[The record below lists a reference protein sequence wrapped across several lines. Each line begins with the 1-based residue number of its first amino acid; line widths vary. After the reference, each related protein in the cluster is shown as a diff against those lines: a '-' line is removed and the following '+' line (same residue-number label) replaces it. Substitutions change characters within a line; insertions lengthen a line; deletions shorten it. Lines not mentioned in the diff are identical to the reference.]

1 MTTRTIAIHH
11 VTAALRGARRRGL
24 AVDPLLTAAGIAPV
38 LLAQPRARV
47 TADQFA
53 RLVKGLWNALDDEF
67 LGFGADRSRRGTFA
81 TMGLLAV
88 HSPDLRT
95 ALQRAASFYA
105 LFADTDADTDP
116 LRLEVVG
123 DTARFAARLSM
134 VDDPDHFLTESVLVI
149 AHRFANWLVRTR
161 IPLLLAEFDYPQPAH
176 RAEYDLIFGCPQEFG
191 APRTAV
197 SFAAAHLDRPVL
209 QDEASLA
216 GFLHRSPADLLAR
229 RDYDR
234 TVGARVHTLLARA
247 VRAGA
252 ASPSGPGLPGLDE
265 VAARLSV
272 SPQTL
277 RRQLREEGAAFSRI
291 KDQVRRDAAVA
302 ALVAGRESIEE
313 LALRLGFS
321 EASAFHRAFRRWTGA
336 SPGSYRA
343 ASAPVPR

>member
-24 AVDPLLTAAGIAPV
+24 AVDALLTAAGIAPV
-38 LLAQPRARV
+38 LLSQPRARV
-47 TADQFA
+47 TPDQFA
-53 RLVKGLWNALDDEF
+53 RLVKKLWDALDDEF
-67 LGFGADRSRRGTFA
+67 LGFGAVRGRRGTFA

-88 HSPDLRT
+88 HSPDLGT
-95 ALQRAASFYA
+95 ALRRASAFYA
-105 LFADTDADTDP
+105 LFADEEP
-116 LRLEVVG
+116 VRLDVEG
-123 DTARFAARLSM
+123 DTARLVTRLSM
-134 VDDPDHFLTESVLVI
+134 VDDPEHFLTESVLVI

-191 APRTAV
+191 APRTAI
-197 SFAAAHLDRPVL
+197 SFAATHLDRPVL

-229 RDYDR
+229 RDYGS
-234 TVGARVHTLLARA
+234 TTGARVHTLLARA
-247 VRAGA
+247 VHAGA
-252 ASPSGPGLPGLDE
+252 AGPGGAGLPGLE
-265 VAARLSV
+265 QVATRLSV

-277 RRQLREEGAAFSRI
+277 RRQLREEGTAFSRI

-313 LALRLGFS
+313 LAVRLGFS

-343 ASAPVPR
+343 SRSPAPR